1 MTRLYAKVWL
11 ALVVAVFVSLVG
23 GAVTARVIGAP
34 GPGLEPPLHAFAV
47 ELGSDLPPEGAAR
60 AAALARRAEQH
71 GVSLTL
77 YEADGATLLAAS
89 GAPLPP
95 PRIREGDHWVRGQG
109 GAGMAIHLADHR
121 WLVIGHRR
129 PPTLDLA
136 GHLLTLLGVVFAIL
150 AAAAWPIAR
159 MTTRRLE
166 LLRQAVD
173 DLGEGELS
181 ARVAISGS
189 DEVAQLARSFNA
201 SAGRIEALVEGQ
213 RRVLASASHELR
225 SPLARIRMAAELARA
240 ADPAQRDG
248 LLDQV
253 ERDVEELDALVGDLL
268 LAGRLEAGAA
278 SPPEDEVDLG
288 RLAREE
294 AARVGAEV
302 RGHGEALGDERM
314 LRRLVRNL
322 LENASR
328 HGAPPV
334 VVEVAS
340 GRLVVTDAGPGVPEA
355 ERDRVFEPFYRPQ
368 GHREADGG
376 VGLGLSLVRRI
387 ADHHGARVTLSEGP
401 DGAGTRVV
409 VQWDT
414 PSAAT

>member
-1 MTRLYAKVWL
+1 MPRLYLKVWL
-11 ALVVAVFVSLVG
+11 ALVAAVFVSLLG

-34 GPGLEPPLHAFAV
+34 GPGLEPTLHAFAV
-47 ELGSDLPPEGAAR
+47 ELGSGLPPDEAER
-60 AAALARRAEQH
+60 AATLARRAEQH

-77 YEADGATLLAAS
+77 YDADGTTLLAAS
-89 GAPLPP
+89 GEPLPP
-95 PRIREGDHWVRGQG
+95 PRTEDGDQWVRGRG
-109 GAGMAIHLADHR
+109 GAGMAIRLADQR

-136 GHLLTLLGVVFAIL
+136 SHLLTLLGVVFAIL

-159 MTTRRLE
+159 MTTRRLD
-166 LLRQAVD
+166 LLKQAVE

-181 ARVAISGS
+181 ARVPISGS
-189 DEVAQLARSFNA
+189 DEVAELARSFNA

-225 SPLARIRMAAELARA
+225 SPLARIRMAAELART
-240 ADPAQRDG
+240 ADEAQRDG

-253 ERDVEELDALVGDLL
+253 ERDVVELDALVGDLL
-268 LAGRLEAGAA
+268 LAGRIDAGAA

-288 RLAREE
+288 VLARQE
-294 AARVGAEV
+294 AERVGATV
-302 RGHGEALGDERM
+302 SGQGVAIGDERM

-322 LENASR
+322 LENAVR

-334 VVEVAS
+334 VVEVAD
-340 GRLVVTDAGPGVPEA
+340 GRLAVIDAGPGIPEA
-355 ERDRVFEPFYRPQ
+355 ERERVFEPFYRPQ

-376 VGLGLSLVRRI
+376 VGLGLSLVKRI
-387 ADHHGARVTLSEGP
+387 AQHHGAAVTVGP
-401 DGAGTRVV
+401 GRDGVGTRVEV
-409 VQWDT
+409 VW
-414 PSAAT
+414 